1 MEEDV
6 LELEEIKNLSS
17 GVRLEILK
25 TLDGRRATV
34 SELSRSL
41 NLSKS
46 TVLYHLLRLCEIGF
60 VSRVEDR
67 KRKWVY
73 YELSKKGKN
82 LIQKRKITVTVLLS
96 SSVLSLA
103 AGILQVERYLSSVR
117 KLPMVKDVSIPSE
130 GVLYSGII
138 FLFASALL
146 FSAAYWYWE
155 KDRSL

>member
-1 MEEDV
+1 LEEDV